1 MYKLT
6 SDQYN
11 KNERA
16 NFSLLPQESLGSMK
30 TVMAATNGME
40 FVLVYVLYF
49 LLSSQPPFYM
59 SLCNLMFNGNNNKKN
74 TVFQSN
80 VY

>member
-1 MYKLT
+1 
-6 SDQYN
+6 
-11 KNERA
+11 
-16 NFSLLPQESLGSMK
+16 MK

-40 FVLVYVLYF
+40 FVLV
-49 LLSSQPPFYM
+49 